1 VRIKWI
7 LKKTSVR
14 QCLDLL
20 FRLSLWRQLRTIR
33 PCRLSNQA
41 PITRNLVFHTDIYQC
56 MHKLHL
62 LHNSPIHLALLLGT
76 AQVLGLTIA
85 VGDDVASRLR
95 STVMPYVSMGAK
107 TAYVS
112 AVVETSDANIFRRG
126 RMKGGFSLAASEDRR
141 TYWACNMTS
150 PRNIVG
156 DRDDNADMR

>member
-1 VRIKWI
+1 
-7 LKKTSVR
+7 
-14 QCLDLL
+14 
-20 FRLSLWRQLRTIR
+20 
-33 PCRLSNQA
+33 
-41 PITRNLVFHTDIYQC
+41 
-56 MHKLHL
+56 MHKSHL

-85 VGDDVASRLR
+85 VGDDVASRLL

-126 RMKGGFSLAASEDRR
+126 RLKGGFSLAASEDRR

-156 DRDDNADMR
+156 NRDDNASIR